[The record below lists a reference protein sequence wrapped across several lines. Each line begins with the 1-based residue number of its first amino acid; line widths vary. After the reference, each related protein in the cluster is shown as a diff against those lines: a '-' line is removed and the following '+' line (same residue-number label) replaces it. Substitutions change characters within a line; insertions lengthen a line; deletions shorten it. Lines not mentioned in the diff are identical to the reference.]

1 MVFWILT
8 GGLIPWL
15 LLAVGIFF
23 IIYLKGG
30 PLRHPIRMLRE
41 FTKKPK
47 EGAMSPRRALLLALA
62 GTLGV
67 GNLVGVANAVWV
79 GGPGAVLWMWLSALV
94 GMILK
99 YAEILLAVAH
109 RRVGRDGFF
118 GGSYYYI
125 TDELHR
131 RRFGRLAV
139 WVGGGVAVLMI
150 ANALSMGCIIQA
162 NAVSTSFSGVFHV
175 SPWVVG
181 ILLMGIT
188 VPLVLRGT
196 KGISAL
202 TEVLVPIMTLGYLIL
217 SVAVLILRREVLG
230 DALASIFSSAFSKSA
245 VGGGL
250 LGFFTSRALRTG
262 TMRGLMSNEAGCGTA
277 PTAHAAADAES
288 PASQGIWGIFEVFVD
303 TVLLCTATAL
313 VILVSYGDVSMLGED
328 GMMMCIRAYSV
339 VLGDWAAYFFCAA
352 VICFA
357 WATLLC
363 WANYGMESL
372 RFLSQRKKWRYLYVA
387 VFGGCI
393 GIGALLAPAQIWTL
407 ADFAITALTTVNIV
421 ALCLMRKRVKY
432 ETDLWKLRK

>member
-162 NAVSTSFSGVFHV
+162 NAVSTSFSED
-175 SPWVVG
+175 
-181 ILLMGIT
+181 
-188 VPLVLRGT
+188 GT
-196 KGISAL
+196 TRSRMVIC
-202 TEVLVPIMTLGYLIL
+202 
-217 SVAVLILRREVLG
+217 
-230 DALASIFSSAFSKSA
+230 IF
-245 VGGGL
+245 
-250 LGFFTSRALRTG
+250 R
-262 TMRGLMSNEAGCGTA
+262 
-277 PTAHAAADAES
+277 AAAMISSNLSCE
-288 PASQGIWGIFEVFVD
+288 
-303 TVLLCTATAL
+303 T
-313 VILVSYGDVSMLGED
+313 
-328 GMMMCIRAYSV
+328 
-339 VLGDWAAYFFCAA
+339 
-352 VICFA
+352 
-357 WATLLC
+357 
-363 WANYGMESL
+363 MESVSISMTPV
-372 RFLSQRKKWRYLYVA
+372 RFPYGSRNPLPMVCSTR
-387 VFGGCI
+387 
-393 GIGALLAPAQIWTL
+393 LAEL
-407 ADFAITALTTVNIV
+407 AARSGTIV
-421 ALCLMRKRVKY
+421 
-432 ETDLWKLRK
+432 